1 MKTTIVL
8 VLATSLA
15 AMVSAQAEDLS
26 DVNEIVK
33 RTNHAA
39 YYQAKDG
46 RARVQMTVTD
56 ASGNT
61 REREFTILRRN
72 ADDKDEEQQFYVY
85 FHRPADQR
93 DTVFMVHKHVGKDD
107 DRWLYL
113 PNLDVI
119 KRIAA
124 ADERTSF
131 VGSHFFYE
139 DVSGRGLDEDA
150 HELVQTTDTY
160 YVVKNTPKNAGA
172 VEFDAFTMWIHK
184 GTFIPVKV
192 EFEKGGKVY
201 RTAEALEV
209 KDVQGHMTVFKSK
222 MTDNNIGGTTSVQYS
237 DVQYDL
243 GLPEDIFTER
253 YLRNPPR
260 EFLR

>member
-1 MKTTIVL
+1 MRRVL
-8 VLATSLA
+8 SLILFAVLAGA
-15 AMVSAQAEDLS
+15 AAAQDLT
-26 DVNEIVK
+26 DINEIVK
-33 RTNHAA
+33 RTNHTA
-39 YYQAKDG
+39 YYQGQDG
-46 RARVQMTVTD
+46 RARVQMTITD
-56 ASGNT
+56 SSGNT

-72 ADDKDEEQQFYVY
+72 ADDKDQEQQFYVY
-85 FHRPADQR
+85 FHRPADMR
-93 DTVFMVHKHVGKDD
+93 DTVFMVHKHVGRDD

-139 DVSGRGLDEDA
+139 DVSGRGLDEDV
-150 HELVQTTDTY
+150 HELVETTDTY
-160 YVVKNTPKNAGA
+160 YVVKNTPKNPGA
-172 VEFDAFTMWIHK
+172 VEFDSFTMWIHK

-201 RTAEALEV
+201 RTVEAQEV
-209 KDVQGHMTVFKSK
+209 KDVQGHMTVIKSQ
-222 MTDNNIGGTTSVQYS
+222 MTDANIGGSTSVQYS